1 MLLGSELT
9 TPREYL
15 SSLDLQ
21 WETFGQSS
29 LKPCGPQLYIQY
41 VAPHVSMW
49 SELATI
55 QGSLRRYI
63 FQKLLLAWLF
73 SCINKKACESRRRIP
88 WSHFCMN
95 ILYISHRSLFAPTY
109 SFWAIGSMLISLFR
123 VTSWFDT
130 VYNIVTRWVNFRENH
145 LHEHKQ
151 QWSDYDIEVF
161 WPKYN

>member
-1 MLLGSELT
+1 MSGIGSLSHIKILSTMLLGSKLT

-21 WETFGQSS
+21 WETFRQSS
-29 LKPCGPQLYIQY
+29 LKPCGPQLHIQY
-41 VAPHVSMW
+41 VAPQVSMW
-49 SELATI
+49 SELSTI

-73 SCINKKACESRRRIP
+73 SCINKKKLLNQGDGYL

-109 SFWAIGSMLISLFR
+109 SFWAIGSMLIYFLVWYR
-123 VTSWFDT
+123 LQYCDT
-130 VYNIVTRWVNFRENH
+130 
-145 LHEHKQ
+145 LG
-151 QWSDYDIEVF
+151 
-161 WPKYN
+161 